1 MRAPRAAPSW
11 RTSCARGP
19 LARRSARAPCTRHHR
34 AGGAWRP
41 SIHVRAMPSLV
52 TAARGERAV
61 WLAGGAARPGGC
73 AVWHSVQ
80 RARREVEV
88 RSGADV
94 ARLLEAGNVHRA
106 VAAHNLNDSSSRSCA
121 PRRRPLPRAL
131 RPAGRPP
138 ACAPARQRR
147 AARAAGTRSARC
159 SWSSGASRARPH
171 RPAATASCAPS
182 CTWWTW
188 PERPAPRPRAR
199 PPAQPRPGNAL
210 CAPRA
215 CHGPCRAPRRPAW
228 QPPAASRVTHVRG
241 HRGLVARGAG
251 CARACAGRP
260 RAEAPSPTLCSH
272 VRARAARRQ
281 RAREGNGHVRDAVQ
295 RGRADQPRPHG
306 ARQRH
311 QRAQRGQPHARA
323 VLGLQANAPA
333 AGAARAQPESLPRHS
348 SQAQP
353 APLANTTAAA
363 LCGQILAAHRS
374 AAGSGACADRA
385 LRAGLA
391 GRQQRDAGGGLRV
404 ARRRRARAHAQHA
417 ACAPPA
423 APARAPAA
431 PALTPASQ
439 ALPVR
444 CARCLSD
451 RAVWPLCGVLLEE
464 VLLR

>member
-1 MRAPRAAPSW
+1 
-11 RTSCARGP
+11 
-19 LARRSARAPCTRHHR
+19 
-34 AGGAWRP
+34 
-41 SIHVRAMPSLV
+41 MPSLV

-88 RSGADV
+88 RSDADV
-94 ARLLEAGNVHRA
+94 TRLLEAGNVHRA

-363 LCGQILAAHRS
+363 LCEQILPHTAVRPAAAHALTGRCAQDS
-374 AAGSGACADRA
+374 LGGSSETLVVACVSPAADALEHTLST
-385 LRAGLA
+385 LRAPPRPPRR
-391 GRQQRDAGGGLRV
+391 GRRLRPPLPPPL
-404 ARRRRARAHAQHA
+404 RRCR
-417 ACAPPA
+417 
-423 APARAPAA
+423 
-431 PALTPASQ
+431 
-439 ALPVR
+439 
-444 CARCLSD
+444 
-451 RAVWPLCGVLLEE
+451 
-464 VLLR
+464 